1 MKLVYLILSNTL
13 YFIDIETTRTE
24 RIILLL
30 DRNN

>member
-1 MKLVYLILSNTL
+1 MKLAYLILSNTL